1 MHNRLLI
8 LIFPNVSVVIIIVII
23 IIIIIIISV
32 ITAEM
37 KIRMFIV
44 FQGFMEDC

>member
-1 MHNRLLI
+1 MLLI
-8 LIFPNVSVVIIIVII
+8 LIFPNVSVVIII
-23 IIIIIIISV
+23 IISV
-32 ITAEM
+32 ITVEM